1 MEKTCIVKY
10 CREMTKLIMCEP
22 HLNNPQQDGF
32 ELKKNVK
39 VNPPPSIC
47 SKSPQLKLASALL
60 SISPKNLTN
69 RSSRCRKRLNQQ
81 IEDSLELNDEDM
93 IVFELEQNVVDIK
106 QGMFYSADNV
116 DDNCLSS
123 TEFRE
128 FSPIINKDQL
138 IICSQTRGVG
148 QKLVPSY

>member
-1 MEKTCIVKY
+1 M
-10 CREMTKLIMCEP
+10 
-22 HLNNPQQDGF
+22 
-32 ELKKNVK
+32 
-39 VNPPPSIC
+39 
-47 SKSPQLKLASALL
+47 
-60 SISPKNLTN
+60 
-69 RSSRCRKRLNQQ
+69 NQQ

-93 IVFELEQNVVDIK
+93 IVFELEQNVVDVK

-116 DDNCLSS
+116 DDNCLFS